1 MLNGVVMLCER
12 CRAALVGSDCR
23 ATAERERERRGEGAE
38 EGGSEGGRERG
49 DRGRRVR
56 QGERERDI
64 DSSPIHIYLY
74 ICINLFYQSIPS
86 VIVMANTT

>member
-1 MLNGVVMLCER
+1 MNGAGQHSLVQIVER
-12 CRAALVGSDCR
+12 LPK
-23 ATAERERERRGEGAE
+23 EREREGGKGAE
-38 EGGSEGGRERG
+38 EGGRERG
-49 DRGRRVR
+49 DRRRRVR